1 MYSALFRDGRL
12 PRGKVKN
19 PIDWGSGTQLQQLRQ
34 YGPICGPPRFPLSMG
49 TKLILGV
56 LPIALMMVIPVWS
69 LFSIRRWS
77 ATMRGLPFEG

>member
-1 MYSALFRDGRL
+1 MDSALFRDVQL
-12 PRGKVKN
+12 AQGKVGKR
-19 PIDWGSGTQLQQLRQ
+19 IDWGLQQVRQ

-77 ATMRGLPFEG
+77 ATMRGLPYEG